1 MAVENT
7 DHTGRALARHI
18 LPVSATMVGV
28 CTTLIG
34 LVRVVEVHSGPSH
47 VDEYTAVV
55 ALLFLASAMASYI
68 SIRYASRPQVSRKC
82 EDFADYVFIVGLVA
96 IALIGLLFA
105 YEVI

>member
-1 MAVENT
+1 VENS

-47 VDEYTAVV
+47 VDEYTAIV
-55 ALLFLASAMASYI
+55 ALLFLASAMSSYI
-68 SIRYASRPQVSRKC
+68 SIRFAGRPRISRKC
-82 EDFADYVFIVGLVA
+82 EDFADYVFVVGLVA